1 MVDLDAIKRTLES
14 LDPPYAC
21 VVLATTLIAR
31 RGAAHLTLNANSDL
45 IWSGGIDAETLD
57 ALRPHVTVG
66 TVDAIRTNVTG
77 DA

>member
-1 MVDLDAIKRTLES
+1 MVDLDAIKRTLDA

-21 VVLATTLIAR
+21 ILLATALIAR
-31 RGAAHLTLNANSDL
+31 RGEAHLTLYANSDL
-45 IWSGGIDAETLD
+45 IWSGGIDTETLD

-66 TVDAIRTNVTG
+66 TVDAIRPNVTG